1 MFNKTVINLA
11 FPVELGH
18 VLSVFKE
25 KSISP
30 NRKEN
35 IVFHNTELPVL
46 QLCLLNEP
54 WQRTPESLIRI
65 TAFVLLLLKEL

>member
-18 VLSVFKE
+18 VLTVFKE
-25 KSISP
+25 KKHLP
-30 NRKEN
+30 QQKRKYS
-35 IVFHNTELPVL
+35 VPQTELPVL

-54 WQRTPESLIRI
+54 WQRTPESLIII